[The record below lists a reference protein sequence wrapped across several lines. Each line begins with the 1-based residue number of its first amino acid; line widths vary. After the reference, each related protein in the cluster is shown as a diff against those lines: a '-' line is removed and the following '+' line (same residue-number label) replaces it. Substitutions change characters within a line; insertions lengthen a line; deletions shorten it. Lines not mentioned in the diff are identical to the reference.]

1 MEGGPR
7 PDPRRTG
14 QLCGV
19 AQSAAVNRRSRCGS
33 VRSLPVPSSHFRPGA
48 APQVGQRTCR
58 RRMMPRLGVLCYE
71 ERNTT
76 IFLWPSCCS
85 RASIARP
92 GGERTDEATEGQ
104 TLRAGDFQERL
115 AGRVAIG
122 RPDPESHGR
131 TGERA
136 GTTRWKGA
144 RVLCVA
150 GNIQAAAPRMAESR
164 GHRRHLRGHSRASI
178 FCDSLTALNFRKAL
192 TPKVKPIPTNMQ

>member
-1 MEGGPR
+1 MLGKNWSPGANHQIAHKGTDAQRGTAAEGCVKRLQSQSSNRDAPLNQQNRNGCYENRNAYALIKDRQERTSWRGGPR

-33 VRSLPVPSSHFRPGA
+33 VRGLPVPSSHFRPGA

-92 GGERTDEATEGQ
+92 GGG
-104 TLRAGDFQERL
+104 
-115 AGRVAIG
+115 
-122 RPDPESHGR
+122 S
-131 TGERA
+131 
-136 GTTRWKGA
+136 A
-144 RVLCVA
+144 RMK
-150 GNIQAAAPRMAESR
+150 PRK
-164 GHRRHLRGHSRASI
+164 
-178 FCDSLTALNFRKAL
+178 D
-192 TPKVKPIPTNMQ
+192 KP